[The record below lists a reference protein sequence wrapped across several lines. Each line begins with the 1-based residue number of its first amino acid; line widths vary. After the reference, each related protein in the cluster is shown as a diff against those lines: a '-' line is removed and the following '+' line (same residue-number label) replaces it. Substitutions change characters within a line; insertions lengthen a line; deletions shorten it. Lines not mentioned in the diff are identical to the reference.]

1 MSDHMAA
8 EENVQKVM
16 SKTEHVVASSHES
29 QHSHDSEYQDS
40 EVDHEPIQERYGNP
54 SYSRFRRVASKT
66 IVSFGP
72 NDPENPV
79 NWRTRR
85 KFLVLAAGVMQVM
98 NSTIGSSICSNAIP
112 QIAEEFNITNK
123 TILVLPISIFL
134 IGYIL
139 GPLLWGPSSEYFGR
153 KPPLLIAFIFFMIFT
168 LACAVADSYASLLV
182 FRLFNGMVAS
192 APIATVGGLFADVH
206 DDPTLRGRL
215 MSYFMACTTFGP
227 IIGPW
232 LSGFVAVVS
241 WRWCFWIGLILSG
254 ATLPLII
261 FMPETYA
268 PVILKRRA
276 HKLRKDT
283 GNSSI
288 VSPLDVQSR
297 NMREMLLITISR
309 PFRMIIHEYIV
320 SLTSLYLA
328 LAYAIFYLYFEAY
341 PIIFQGRCPIPAR
354 TPFETR
360 TNKRHAGIYK
370 MSPGVS
376 GLMFLPIGIG
386 AILACGIF
394 LWYDGYLARAKARN
408 ASWAFIEE
416 YRRLPLACIGGPL
429 YVISLFWVGW
439 TASPNIHW
447 VVPFLSGIPFGMGYL
462 LIFMAMLNYLT
473 DAYETLSASAQSAA
487 SCTRSILGAV
497 LPLAAKPMFNR
508 LGVPWACSLIA
519 FLSLGVSVIP
529 FAFIRYGDRIRANSK
544 FCQELK
550 RIKEAERLEWER
562 EERLANGDDTL
573 EPISSRNTGVS
584 MTRIDTARTD
594 KASIIC

>member
-1 MSDHMAA
+1 MADHSIPDENLQKTMSTT
-8 EENVQKVM
+8 ENVN
-16 SKTEHVVASSHES
+16 ASSES
-29 QHSHDSEYQDS
+29 QISHDSEKDS
-40 EVDHEPIQERYGNP
+40 EIHHEPIQERYENP
-54 SYSRFRRVASKT
+54 TNSRFRRVASKT
-66 IVSFGP
+66 VVSFGP
-72 NDPENPV
+72 NDPANPV
-79 NWRTRR
+79 NWRNRR
-85 KFLVLAAGVMQVM
+85 KFLVLSSGVMQVM

-112 QIAEEFNITNK
+112 QIAEEFHITNE
-123 TILVLPISIFL
+123 TALVLPISIFL

-153 KPPLLIAFIFFMIFT
+153 KAPLLVAYCIFMVFT

-215 MSYFMACTTFGP
+215 MAYFMACTTFGP

-232 LSGFVAVVS
+232 VSGFVAVVD

-254 ATLPLII
+254 ASLPLVI
-261 FMPETYA
+261 FLPETYA

-276 HKLRKDT
+276 RKLRKDT

-288 VSPLDVQSR
+288 VSPLDIESR
-297 NMREMLLITISR
+297 NLREMFFITISR
-309 PFRMIIHEYIV
+309 PFRMIMHEYIV
-320 SLTSLYLA
+320 SLSSLYLA

-341 PIIFQGRCPIPAR
+341 PIIFQ
-354 TPFETR
+354 
-360 TNKRHAGIYK
+360 GIYK

-386 AILACGIF
+386 AILACFVF

-408 ASWAFIEE
+408 APWAFIEE

-487 SCTRSILGAV
+487 SCTRSIFGAV

-550 RIKEAERLEWER
+550 RLRELERLDLER
-562 EERLANGDDTL
+562 EERMANGDDTL
-573 EPISSRNTGVS
+573 APIPSRNTGIS

>member
-1 MSDHMAA
+1 MSDQYPPDEHT
-8 EENVQKVM
+8 EKVM
-16 SKTEHVVASSHES
+16 TTSEDAGIRSSRES
-29 QHSHDSEYQDS
+29 QVSSRESEDQDS
-40 EVDHEPIQERYGNP
+40 GYGHEPIQERYGNP
-54 SYSRFRRVASKT
+54 SNSRFRRVASKT
-66 IVSFGP
+66 IVSFGA
-72 NDPENPV
+72 NDPENAV
-79 NWRTRR
+79 NWTTKR
-85 KFLVLAAGVMQVM
+85 KFFVLASGVMQVM

-112 QIAEEFNITNK
+112 EIAEEFNITNE
-123 TILVLPISIFL
+123 TLLVLPISIFL

-153 KPPLLIAFIFFMIFT
+153 KPPLLIAYILFMIFT
-168 LACAVADSYASLLV
+168 LACAVADSFASLLV

-215 MSYFMACTTFGP
+215 MAYYMACTTFGP

-232 LSGFVAVVS
+232 VSGFVAVVS
-241 WRWCFWIGLILSG
+241 WRWCFWIGLILAG
-254 ATLPLII
+254 ASLPLII

-276 HKLRKDT
+276 QKLRKDT

-288 VSPLDVQSR
+288 VSPLEVQSR
-297 NMREMLLITISR
+297 NLREMMITTISR
-309 PFRMIIHEYIV
+309 PFRMILHESIV
-320 SLTSLYLA
+320 SLSSLYLA

-341 PIIFQGRCPIPAR
+341 PIIFQG
-354 TPFETR
+354 
-360 TNKRHAGIYK
+360 IYK
-370 MSPGVS
+370 MSPGIS

-386 AILACGIF
+386 AVLACVVFI
-394 LWYDGYLARAKARN
+394 WYDGYLARAKARN

-447 VVPFLSGIPFGMGYL
+447 VVPFLSGIPFGCGYL
-462 LIFMAMLNYLT
+462 LIFMAMLNYMT

-487 SCTRSILGAV
+487 SCTRSIFGAV

-519 FLSLGVSVIP
+519 FLSLIVSIIP
-529 FAFIRYGDRIRANSK
+529 FGFIRWGDRIRNNSK

-573 EPISSRNTGVS
+573 EPVATHNTGIS
-584 MTRIDTARTD
+584 MTRVDTARTD

>member
-1 MSDHMAA
+1 MADHSIPDENLQKTMSTT
-8 EENVQKVM
+8 ENVN
-16 SKTEHVVASSHES
+16 ASSES
-29 QHSHDSEYQDS
+29 QISHDSEKDS
-40 EVDHEPIQERYGNP
+40 EIHHEPIQERYENP
-54 SYSRFRRVASKT
+54 TNSRFRRVASKT
-66 IVSFGP
+66 VVSFGP
-72 NDPENPV
+72 NDPANPV
-79 NWRTRR
+79 NWRNRR
-85 KFLVLAAGVMQVM
+85 KFLVLSSGVMQVM

-112 QIAEEFNITNK
+112 QIAEEFHITNE
-123 TILVLPISIFL
+123 TALVLPISIFL

-153 KPPLLIAFIFFMIFT
+153 KAPLLVAYCIFMVFT

-215 MSYFMACTTFGP
+215 MAYFMACTTFGP

-232 LSGFVAVVS
+232 VSGFVAVVD

-254 ATLPLII
+254 ASLPLVI
-261 FMPETYA
+261 FLPETYA

-276 HKLRKDT
+276 RKLRKDT

-288 VSPLDVQSR
+288 VSPLDIESR
-297 NMREMLLITISR
+297 NLREMFFITISR
-309 PFRMIIHEYIV
+309 PFRMIMHEYIV
-320 SLTSLYLA
+320 SLSSLYLA

-341 PIIFQGRCPIPAR
+341 PIIFQ
-354 TPFETR
+354 
-360 TNKRHAGIYK
+360 GIYK

-386 AILACGIF
+386 AILACFVF

-408 ASWAFIEE
+408 APWAFIEE

-487 SCTRSILGAV
+487 SCTRSIFGAV

-508 LGVPWACSLIA
+508 LGVSWACSLIA

-550 RIKEAERLEWER
+550 RLRELERLELER
-562 EERLANGDDTL
+562 EERMANGDDTL
-573 EPISSRNTGVS
+573 APIPSRNTGIS

>member
-1 MSDHMAA
+1 MSASEDAVIRSSR
-8 EENVQKVM
+8 ESQ
-16 SKTEHVVASSHES
+16 ASSHS
-29 QHSHDSEYQDS
+29 SEDQ
-40 EVDHEPIQERYGNP
+40 EAGFGHEPIQERYGNP
-54 SYSRFRRVASKT
+54 STSRFRRVASKT
-66 IVSFGP
+66 IVSFGA
-72 NDPENPV
+72 NDPENAV
-79 NWRTRR
+79 NWTTKR
-85 KFLVLAAGVMQVM
+85 KFFVLASGVMQVM

-112 QIAEEFNITNK
+112 EIAKEFDITNE

-153 KPPLLIAFIFFMIFT
+153 KPPLLIAYILFMIFT
-168 LACAVADSYASLLV
+168 LACAVADSFASLLV

-215 MSYFMACTTFGP
+215 MAYYMACTTFGP

-232 LSGFVAVVS
+232 VSGFVAVVS
-241 WRWCFWIGLILSG
+241 WRWCFWIGLILAG
-254 ATLPLII
+254 ASLPLVI

-276 HKLRKDT
+276 QKLRKDT

-288 VSPLDVQSR
+288 VSPLEVQSR
-297 NMREMLLITISR
+297 NLREMIIVTISR
-309 PFRMIIHEYIV
+309 PFRMMLHESIV

-341 PIIFQGRCPIPAR
+341 PIIFQGSSHDTVLFLAKLWRI
-354 TPFETR
+354 T
-360 TNKRHAGIYK
+360 TNLIDCAGIYK
-370 MSPGVS
+370 MSPGIS

-386 AILACGIF
+386 AVLACFVFI
-394 LWYDGYLARAKARN
+394 WYDGYLARAKARN
-408 ASWAFIEE
+408 ANWAFIEE

-462 LIFMAMLNYLT
+462 LIFMAMLNYMT

-487 SCTRSILGAV
+487 SCTRSIFGAV
-497 LPLAAKPMFNR
+497 LPLAAKSMFNK

-519 FLSLGVSVIP
+519 FLSLIVSIIP
-529 FAFIRYGDRIRANSK
+529 FGFIRWGDRIRNNSK

-562 EERLANGDDTL
+562 EERLASGDDKL
-573 EPISSRNTGVS
+573 EPVPTHNTGVS
-584 MTRIDTARTD
+584 MTRVDTARTD
-594 KASIIC
+594 RASIIC

>member
-1 MSDHMAA
+1 
-8 EENVQKVM
+8 
-16 SKTEHVVASSHES
+16 
-29 QHSHDSEYQDS
+29 
-40 EVDHEPIQERYGNP
+40 
-54 SYSRFRRVASKT
+54 
-66 IVSFGP
+66 
-72 NDPENPV
+72 
-79 NWRTRR
+79 
-85 KFLVLAAGVMQVM
+85 
-98 NSTIGSSICSNAIP
+98 
-112 QIAEEFNITNK
+112 
-123 TILVLPISIFL
+123 
-134 IGYIL
+134 
-139 GPLLWGPSSEYFGR
+139 
-153 KPPLLIAFIFFMIFT
+153 
-168 LACAVADSYASLLV
+168 
-182 FRLFNGMVAS
+182 
-192 APIATVGGLFADVH
+192 
-206 DDPTLRGRL
+206 
-215 MSYFMACTTFGP
+215 
-227 IIGPW
+227 
-232 LSGFVAVVS
+232 
-241 WRWCFWIGLILSG
+241 
-254 ATLPLII
+254 
-261 FMPETYA
+261 MPETYA

-297 NMREMLLITISR
+297 NLREMLLITISR

-354 TPFETR
+354 TTLETR
-360 TNKRHAGIYK
+360 INEHHAGIYK

-376 GLMFLPIGIG
+376 GLMFLPSKSIQTTISPNPKAADSKIHPTVGIG
-386 AILACGIF
+386 AILACGVF

-497 LPLAAKPMFNR
+497 LPLAAKPMFSR

-529 FAFIRYGDRIRANSK
+529 FAFIRYGDRIRDNSK

-562 EERLANGDDTL
+562 EECLADDDDTL
-573 EPISSRNTGVS
+573 EPIPSRNTGVS

>member
-1 MSDHMAA
+1 MSDHFNSEQNM
-8 EENVQKVM
+8 EKVISQTENIM
-16 SKTEHVVASSHES
+16 ASSKS
-29 QHSHDSEYQDS
+29 QHSHEAESQVSEI
-40 EVDHEPIQERYGNP
+40 DHEPIQERYGNP

-66 IVSFGP
+66 IVTFGP

-79 NWRTRR
+79 NWRSRR
-85 KFLVLAAGVMQVM
+85 KFLVLTSGVMQVL
-98 NSTIGSSICSNAIP
+98 NSTIGSSICSGAIP
-112 QIAEEFNITNK
+112 QIAEEFDITNE

-134 IGYIL
+134 IGYVL

-153 KPPLLIAFIFFMIFT
+153 KKPLLIAYCLFMVFT

-182 FRLFNGMVAS
+182 FRLLNGMVAS

-215 MSYFMACTTFGP
+215 MAYFMACTTFGP

-232 LSGFVAVVS
+232 VSGFVAVVS

-254 ATLPLII
+254 ASLPLVI

-276 HKLRKDT
+276 QKLRKET

-297 NMREMLLITISR
+297 DLREMLLITISR

-320 SLTSLYLA
+320 SLSSLYLA
-328 LAYAIFYLYFEAY
+328 LAYAIFYLYFQAY
-341 PIIFQGRCPIPAR
+341 PIIFQG
-354 TPFETR
+354 
-360 TNKRHAGIYK
+360 IYN

-386 AILACGIF
+386 AVLACFVF

-408 ASWAFIEE
+408 ASWTFIEE

-508 LGVPWACSLIA
+508 LGVPWACSLLA
-519 FLSLGVSVIP
+519 FISLAVSIIP

-550 RIKEAERLEWER
+550 RIKEAERLELER
-562 EERLANGDDTL
+562 EERMANGDDNL
-573 EPISSRNTGVS
+573 APIPSRNTGVS
-584 MTRIDTARTD
+584 MSRIDTARTD
-594 KASIIC
+594 RASIIC

>member
-1 MSDHMAA
+1 MADHSIPD
-8 EENVQKVM
+8 ENLQKVM
-16 SKTEHVVASSHES
+16 STTENTNAPSES
-29 QHSHDSEYQDS
+29 QISHDSEQDS
-40 EVDHEPIQERYGNP
+40 EIHREPIQERYENP
-54 SYSRFRRVASKT
+54 TDSRYRRVASKMV
-66 IVSFGP
+66 VSFGP
-72 NDPENPV
+72 DDPDNPV
-79 NWRTRR
+79 NWRNRK
-85 KFLVLAAGVMQVM
+85 KFLVLSSGVMQVM
-98 NSTIGSSICSNAIP
+98 NSSIGSSICSNAIP
-112 QIAEEFNITNK
+112 QIAEEFHITDE
-123 TILVLPISIFL
+123 TALVLPISIYV
-134 IGYIL
+134 IGYVL

-153 KPPLLIAFIFFMIFT
+153 KAPILVAYCLFMVFT

-192 APIATVGGLFADVH
+192 AAIAIVGGLFADVH
-206 DDPTLRGRL
+206 DDPMLRGRL
-215 MSYFMACTTFGP
+215 MAYFMACTTFGP

-232 LSGFVAVVS
+232 VSGFVAVVD

-254 ATLPLII
+254 ASLPLVI
-261 FMPETYA
+261 FLPQTYA
-268 PVILKRRA
+268 PVILKHRA

-283 GNSSI
+283 GDSSI
-288 VSPLDVQSR
+288 VSPLDIESQ
-297 NMREMLLITISR
+297 NLRELFFVTISR
-309 PFRMIIHEYIV
+309 PFRMIMHEYIV
-320 SLTSLYLA
+320 SLSSLYLA

-341 PIIFQGRCPIPAR
+341 PTIFQ
-354 TPFETR
+354 
-360 TNKRHAGIYK
+360 GIYK

-386 AILACGIF
+386 AILACFVF

-408 ASWAFIEE
+408 APWAFIEE

-429 YVISLFWVGW
+429 YVISLFWIGW

-487 SCTRSILGAV
+487 SCTRSIFGAV

-519 FLSLGVSVIP
+519 FLSLGVSIIP
-529 FAFIRYGDRIRANSK
+529 FAFIRYGNRIRANSK

-550 RIKEAERLEWER
+550 QLRELERLELER
-562 EERLANGDDTL
+562 EERMANGDDTIA
-573 EPISSRNTGVS
+573 PIPSRNTGIS
-584 MTRIDTARTD
+584 MTRMDTARTD

>member
-1 MSDHMAA
+1 MSDHVAA

-16 SKTEHVVASSHES
+16 SATEHVVASSHES
-29 QHSHDSEYQDS
+29 QHSHDSEDQDS

-54 SYSRFRRVASKT
+54 SYSRFRKVASKT
-66 IVSFGP
+66 IISFGP
-72 NDPENPV
+72 NDPNNPV

-85 KFLVLAAGVMQVM
+85 KFFVLASGVMQVM

-112 QIAEEFNITNK
+112 QIAEEFDITNE

-134 IGYIL
+134 VGYIL

-153 KPPLLIAFIFFMIFT
+153 KPPLLIAYALFMIFT

-215 MSYFMACTTFGP
+215 MAYFMACTTFGP

-232 LSGFVAVVS
+232 LSGFVAVIS

-254 ATLPLII
+254 ASLPLVI

-297 NMREMLLITISR
+297 NLREMLIITISR

-341 PIIFQGRCPIPAR
+341 PIIFQG
-354 TPFETR
+354 
-360 TNKRHAGIYK
+360 IYK

-386 AILACGIF
+386 AVLACVVFI
-394 LWYDGYLARAKARN
+394 WYDGYLARAKARN

-550 RIKEAERLEWER
+550 RAKEAEKLELER
-562 EERLANGDDTL
+562 EEHFANGDDTL
-573 EPISSRNTGVS
+573 APIPSRNTGVS

-594 KASIIC
+594 RASIIC

>member
-1 MSDHMAA
+1 MSDRVAT
-8 EENVQKVM
+8 EENMEKIM
-16 SKTEHVVASSHES
+16 SATEQVVAPSHES
-29 QHSHDSEYQDS
+29 RHSHDSEDQDS

-112 QIAEEFNITNK
+112 QIAEEFNITNQ
-123 TILVLPISIFL
+123 TMLVLPISIFL
-134 IGYIL
+134 IGYVV

-153 KPPLLIAFIFFMIFT
+153 KPPLLIAFVLFMIFT

-192 APIATVGGLFADVH
+192 APIATVGGLFADVN

-215 MSYFMACTTFGP
+215 MAYFMACTTFGP

-232 LSGFVAVVS
+232 VSGFVAVVD
-241 WRWCFWIGLILSG
+241 WRWCFWIGLILAG

-276 HKLRKDT
+276 QKLRKDT

-288 VSPLDVQSR
+288 VSPLEIQSR
-297 NMREMLLITISR
+297 NVREMILITISR

-320 SLTSLYLA
+320 SLSSLYLA

-341 PIIFQGRCPIPAR
+341 PIIFQD
-354 TPFETR
+354 
-360 TNKRHAGIYK
+360 IYK

-386 AILACGIF
+386 AVLACFVF
-394 LWYDGYLARAKARN
+394 LWYDGFLARAKARN

-429 YVISLFWVGW
+429 YVISLFWIGW

-487 SCTRSILGAV
+487 SCTRSIFGAV

-550 RIKEAERLEWER
+550 SIKEAERLEWER
-562 EERLANGDDTL
+562 EERLANGDDVL
-573 EPISSRNTGVS
+573 EPIPSRNTGIS

>member
-1 MSDHMAA
+1 MSDHVAG

-16 SKTEHVVASSHES
+16 SAREHVVASSHES
-29 QHSHDSEYQDS
+29 QHSHDSHDSHDSEDQDS

-66 IVSFGP
+66 IVSFGL
-72 NDPENPV
+72 NDPDNPV

-85 KFLVLAAGVMQVM
+85 KFLVLSAGVMQVM

-112 QIAEEFNITNK
+112 QIAEEFNITNE
-123 TILVLPISIFL
+123 TALVLPISVFL
-134 IGYIL
+134 VGYIL

-153 KPPLLIAFIFFMIFT
+153 KGPLLISFVLFMIFT
-168 LACAVADSYASLLV
+168 LACAIANSYASLLV

-215 MSYFMACTTFGP
+215 MAYFMACTTLGP

-232 LSGFVAVVS
+232 VSGFVAVVS

-261 FMPETYA
+261 AMPETYA

-288 VSPLDVQSR
+288 VSPLDLQSR
-297 NMREMLLITISR
+297 NLPEMLLITISR

-320 SLTSLYLA
+320 SLSSLYLA

-341 PIIFQGRCPIPAR
+341 PIIFQG
-354 TPFETR
+354 
-360 TNKRHAGIYK
+360 IYK

-386 AILACGIF
+386 AGLACGVFI
-394 LWYDGYLARAKARN
+394 WYDGYLARAKARN

-416 YRRLPLACIGGPL
+416 YRRLPLACVGGPL
-429 YVISLFWVGW
+429 YVISLFWIGW

-487 SCTRSILGAV
+487 SCTRSILGAL

-519 FLSLGVSVIP
+519 FLSMGVSVIP

-550 RIKEAERLEWER
+550 IMKEAERLEWER

-573 EPISSRNTGVS
+573 EPIASRNTGIS

>member
-1 MSDHMAA
+1 MADHSTP
-8 EENVQKVM
+8 EENMQKVM
-16 SKTEHVVASSHES
+16 STTENVKASSES
-29 QHSHDSEYQDS
+29 QISHDSESQDS
-40 EVDHEPIQERYGNP
+40 EIHHEPIQERYENP
-54 SYSRFRRVASKT
+54 TSSRFRRVASKT

-79 NWRTRR
+79 NWRSRR
-85 KFLVLAAGVMQVM
+85 KFLVLASGVMQVM

-112 QIAEEFNITNK
+112 QIAEEFDITNE
-123 TILVLPISIFL
+123 TALVLPISIFL

-153 KPPLLIAFIFFMIFT
+153 KPPLLIAYCIFMVFT

-215 MSYFMACTTFGP
+215 MAYFMACTTFGP

-232 LSGFVAVVS
+232 VSGFVAVVD

-254 ATLPLII
+254 ASLPLVI

-283 GNSSI
+283 GNTSI
-288 VSPLDVQSR
+288 VSPLDIESR
-297 NMREMLLITISR
+297 NMREMFFITISR
-309 PFRMIIHEYIV
+309 PFRMIMHEYIV
-320 SLTSLYLA
+320 SLSSLYLA

-341 PIIFQGRCPIPAR
+341 PIIFQ
-354 TPFETR
+354 
-360 TNKRHAGIYK
+360 GIYK

-386 AILACGIF
+386 AILACFVF

-408 ASWAFIEE
+408 APWAFIEE

-487 SCTRSILGAV
+487 SCTRSIFGAV

-550 RIKEAERLEWER
+550 RIREVERLELER
-562 EERLANGDDTL
+562 EERMANGDDTL
-573 EPISSRNTGVS
+573 APIPSRNTGIS

>member
-1 MSDHMAA
+1 MPDHFTA
-8 EENVQKVM
+8 EENMQEAM
-16 SKTEHVVASSHES
+16 STTEDVEVPSNES
-29 QHSHDSEYQDS
+29 QHSSRESEDQHS
-40 EVDHEPIQERYGNP
+40 EVNHEPIQERYENP

-66 IVSFGP
+66 IVSFGQ

-79 NWRTRR
+79 NWGRKR
-85 KFLVLAAGVMQVM
+85 KFLVLASGVMQVM

-112 QIAEEFNITNK
+112 QIAEEFNITNQAA
-123 TILVLPISIFL
+123 LVLPISIFL

-153 KPPLLIAFIFFMIFT
+153 KPPLLIAYCGFMIFT
-168 LACAVADSYASLLV
+168 LACAVADSYTSLLI
-182 FRLFNGMVAS
+182 FRLLNGMVAS

-215 MSYFMACTTFGP
+215 MAYFMACTTFGP

-232 LSGFVAVVS
+232 VSGFVAVVS
-241 WRWCFWIGLILSG
+241 WRWCFWIGLICSG
-254 ATLPLII
+254 ATLPLVI
-261 FMPETYA
+261 FMPETYG

-288 VSPLDVQSR
+288 VSPLDVESR
-297 NMREMLLITISR
+297 NVREMFLITISR
-309 PFRMIIHEYIV
+309 PFRMIMHEYIV
-320 SLTSLYLA
+320 SLSSLYLA

-341 PIIFQGRCPIPAR
+341 PIIFQ
-354 TPFETR
+354 
-360 TNKRHAGIYK
+360 GIYK

-386 AILACGIF
+386 AILACGVF

-408 ASWAFIEE
+408 AEWAFIEE

-439 TASPNIHW
+439 TSSPNIHW

-497 LPLAAKPMFNR
+497 IPLAAKPMFDR
-508 LGVPWACSLIA
+508 LGVAWACSLIA
-519 FLSLGVSVIP
+519 FLSLVVSIIP

-550 RIKEAERLEWER
+550 RLKEVERLELER
-562 EERLANGDDTL
+562 EERLASGSNEL
-573 EPISSRNTGVS
+573 KSVPSCNTGGS
-584 MTRIDTARTD
+584 MTRIDTARSHAD

>member
-1 MSDHMAA
+1 MSDHVAV
-8 EENVQKVM
+8 EENVQEVM
-16 SKTEHVVASSHES
+16 SKTEHVVPSPHES
-29 QHSHDSEYQDS
+29 QHSYDSEDQDS

-85 KFLVLAAGVMQVM
+85 KFLVLTAGVMQVM

-112 QIAEEFNITNK
+112 QIAEEFDITNQ

-153 KPPLLIAFIFFMIFT
+153 KPPLLIAFVLFMIFT

-215 MSYFMACTTFGP
+215 MAYFMACTTFGP

-232 LSGFVAVVS
+232 VSGFVAVVS

-297 NMREMLLITISR
+297 NLREMLLVTISR

-341 PIIFQGRCPIPAR
+341 PIIFQD
-354 TPFETR
+354 
-360 TNKRHAGIYK
+360 IYK

-376 GLMFLPIGIG
+376 GLMFLPT
-386 AILACGIF
+386 
-394 LWYDGYLARAKARN
+394 RAKARN

-550 RIKEAERLEWER
+550 RIKEDERLECER

-573 EPISSRNTGVS
+573 EPIPSRNTGVS